1 VGSATARPPA
11 EAVTTPTGDPK
22 GRNRPDLR
30 WSVGVSVLAA
40 FALIALGLEADAAG
54 AGASVAFLASSLSC
68 AALPVALRHPLGA
81 TVMQGV
87 ATVALGLGASAE
99 PGESTQV
106 PVVSI
111 GVLVVHVGLVAVHHN
126 WRVAVGVWWT
136 LNGVRVGVAAVHDG
150 ITKPDGTTTVGV
162 LALSSLVVLLA
173 GIGYQQ
179 RVRIRE
185 ELAAARR
192 DVALEQERRS
202 LAEERTRIAR
212 ELHDVVA
219 HSMSVI
225 HMQATSAPYR
235 LPDLDPATRAEF
247 TSIAAG
253 ARGALGEMRQLLGV
267 LRGADA
273 EPDTAP
279 APGVAELPAL
289 VEVTSRSGGPCT
301 LVVDAD
307 AGDVPATVGTT
318 IYRIVQEALS
328 NVVRHANGAAATVQL
343 SREREG
349 VTVTIVNG
357 AGGRAGF
364 AALDDPDRARH
375 GLIGM
380 RERVAH
386 LGGELSHGPEPDGGF
401 RVTAWLP
408 GPAGDNA

>member
-1 VGSATARPPA
+1 
-11 EAVTTPTGDPK
+11 
-22 GRNRPDLR
+22 
-30 WSVGVSVLAA
+30 
-40 FALIALGLEADAAG
+40 
-54 AGASVAFLASSLSC
+54 VA
-68 AALPVALRHPLGA
+68 
-81 TVMQGV
+81 
-87 ATVALGLGASAE
+87 
-99 PGESTQV
+99 
-106 PVVSI
+106 I
-111 GVLVVHVGLVAVHHN
+111 GVLVVHVGLVAVRHD

-136 LNGVRVGVAAVHDG
+136 LNGVRVAVVAADDR
-150 ITKPDGTTTVGV
+150 INTPDGTTVVVV
-162 LALSSLVVLLA
+162 LAVGSLVALLA
-173 GIGYQQ
+173 GIGYRK

-192 DVALEQERRS
+192 DVAFEQERRS

-235 LPDLDPATRAEF
+235 LGDLDAAARAEF

-267 LRGADA
+267 LRGADT
-273 EPDTAP
+273 ELDTAP
-279 APGVAELPAL
+279 APGMAELPGL
-289 VEVTSRSGGPCT
+289 VGVTSRSGAPCT

-307 AGDVPATVGTT
+307 VGDVPATVGTT

-328 NVVRHANGAAATVQL
+328 NVVRHANGAAATVRL
-343 SREREG
+343 SGERGG

-357 AGGRAGF
+357 PGGRAGF
-364 AALDDPDRARH
+364 AAPDDPCRARH

-380 RERVAH
+380 RERVTH

-408 GPAGDNA
+408 GTVGDNG

>member
-1 VGSATARPPA
+1 MVTARA
-11 EAVTTPTGDPK
+11 
-22 GRNRPDLR
+22 DLL

-54 AGASVAFLASSLSC
+54 AGAPTAFLASSLSC
-68 AALPVALRHPLGA
+68 AALPVALRRPIGA
-81 TVMQGV
+81 TVMQGIAV
-87 ATVALGLGASAE
+87 AALGLGAE
-99 PGESTQV
+99 PGVHAQV

-111 GVLVVHVGLVAVHHN
+111 GVLVVHVGLVAAHHD
-126 WRVAVGVWWT
+126 WRVAVGVWWA
-136 LNGVRVGVAAVHDG
+136 LNGVGVLVHAVDDR
-150 ITKPDGTTTVGV
+150 ITKPDGTTTVAV
-162 LALSSLVVLLA
+162 LAVCSLVVLLA
-173 GIGYQQ
+173 GIGYRM

-235 LPDLDPATRAEF
+235 LGDLDAAARAEF

-273 EPDTAP
+273 ELDKEPDTAP
-279 APGVAELPAL
+279 APGVAELPRL
-289 VEVTSRSGGPCT
+289 VEVTSRSGAPCT
-301 LVVDAD
+301 LVVEAD
-307 AGDVPATVGTT
+307 VGDVPATVGTT

-328 NVVRHANGAAATVQL
+328 NVVRHANGAAATVRL
-343 SREREG
+343 SRERDG

-357 AGGRAGF
+357 PGGRAGF
-364 AALDDPDRARH
+364 PAPDDPGRARH

-380 RERVAH
+380 RERVTH

-401 RVTAWLP
+401 RVTAWL
-408 GPAGDNA
+408 AGAVGNNG

>member
-1 VGSATARPPA
+1 MKWRDGPHLLWT
-11 EAVTTPTGDPK
+11 
-22 GRNRPDLR
+22 
-30 WSVGVSVLAA
+30 VGVSVLAA
-40 FALIALGLEADAAG
+40 FGLIALGLEADAAG
-54 AGASVAFLASSLSC
+54 AGPSVAFLASSLSC
-68 AALPVALRHPLGA
+68 AALPVALRRPLAA
-81 TVMQGV
+81 TAMQVV
-87 ATVALGLGASAE
+87 ATAALGLAVGAE
-99 PGESTQV
+99 PGVAAQV

-111 GVLVVHVGLVAVHHN
+111 GVLVVHIGLVGVHHD

-136 LNGVRVGVAAVHDG
+136 LNGVCVAVAAVDDR
-150 ITKPDGTTTVGV
+150 ITKPDGTTTVV
-162 LALSSLVVLLA
+162 LLAVSSLVALLA
-173 GIGYQQ
+173 GIGYRQ

-235 LPDLDPATRAEF
+235 LGDLDAATRAEF
-247 TSIAAG
+247 SSIAAG

-267 LRGADA
+267 LREAGT
-273 EPDTAP
+273 ELDTAP
-279 APGVAELPAL
+279 APGVAELPGL

-301 LVVDAD
+301 LVVDPD
-307 AGDVPATVGTT
+307 VGDVPATVGTT

-328 NVVRHANGAAATVQL
+328 NVVRHADGAAATVHL
-343 SREREG
+343 SRERG
-349 VTVTIVNG
+349 GVAVTVVNG
-357 AGGRAGF
+357 PGVRAGF
-364 AALDDPDRARH
+364 VAPDDPDRARH
-375 GLIGM
+375 GLVGM
-380 RERVAH
+380 RERVTH

-408 GPAGDNA
+408 GRAGDPA